1 MLGGAGRA
9 DTTMRRRAGVGGGGA
24 HREPLPR
31 VSAMASTNN
40 TDHER
45 AVDGVERAQGE
56 APGRDAEGI
65 LEVVSTIEGRLEEVR
80 RIHVQQEAERAALEQ
95 REAEAAERE
104 RQLTERARRI
114 AELTR
119 ELEERRAALE
129 AERQTAV
136 SELEAARAELASA
149 RARAAE
155 TAADGQAAPGEAE
168 RAEARCSELE
178 EECERLRKR
187 IEEMRD
193 DPYRQQAER
202 EEARARRAARQ
213 ARWSSSMRSCAL
225 ALIWMSLAG
234 LVAHAGW
241 IGLTYTS
248 PEQAAMSLGLGF
260 AAVFFGAMTV
270 ARRLLDPPALAI
282 GALGATFGVWFP
294 EWVGAI
300 ELAIQT
306 WSLPLGGLPEAVIP
320 MIPISFAVATT
331 SLAMAVALF
340 ALTGSGTVLLLAA
353 FGAVACSLLTIM
365 PDRSGVT
372 VFGAAVLWNAL
383 VATGLTRW
391 AVVVRGGTPAS
402 SANAIAAGA

>member
-1 MLGGAGRA
+1 M
-9 DTTMRRRAGVGGGGA
+9 GGGGA
-24 HREPLPR
+24 HREPWPR

-40 TDHER
+40 DNDR
-45 AVDGVERAQGE
+45 AIDGVEQAQDG
-56 APGRDAEGI
+56 APGLDAEGI

-80 RIHVQQEAERAALEQ
+80 RIHERQEAERAALEQ

-104 RQLTERARRI
+104 RQLAERAKRI

-119 ELEERRAALE
+119 ELEERRAALD

-136 SELEAARAELASA
+136 AELEAARADLASA

-202 EEARARRAARQ
+202 EEARSRRAARQ
-213 ARWSSSMRSCAL
+213 MRWSTAMRSCAL

-241 IGLTYTS
+241 IGLTYAS

-282 GALGATFGVWFP
+282 GALGATFGIWFP

-320 MIPISFAVATT
+320 MIPVSFAVATT
-331 SLAMAVALF
+331 ALAMAVALF

-353 FGAVACSLLTIM
+353 FGAMACSLLAIM

-383 VATGLTRW
+383 IATGLTRW
-391 AVVVRGGTPAS
+391 AVGVRGGS
-402 SANAIAAGA
+402 SAANSVPVAE

>member
-1 MLGGAGRA
+1 
-9 DTTMRRRAGVGGGGA
+9 
-24 HREPLPR
+24 
-31 VSAMASTNN
+31 MASTNN
-40 TDHER
+40 DHDR
-45 AVDGVERAQGE
+45 AIDGVEVARDD
-56 APGRDAEGI
+56 APGLDAEGI

-80 RIHVQQEAERAALEQ
+80 RIHEQQEAERAALAQ

-104 RQLTERARRI
+104 RLLAERARRI

-119 ELEERRAALE
+119 ELEERRAALD
-129 AERQTAV
+129 AERETAV
-136 SELEAARAELASA
+136 MELEAARADLASA

-155 TAADGQAAPGEAE
+155 TAADVRAAPGEAE
-168 RAEARCSELE
+168 RAEARCVELE

-202 EEARARRAARQ
+202 DEARARRASRQ
-213 ARWSSSMRSCAL
+213 ARWSSAMRSCAL

-241 IGLTYTS
+241 IGLTYSS

-282 GALGATFGVWFP
+282 GALGATFGIWFP

-320 MIPISFAVATT
+320 MIPISFAVATS

-340 ALTGSGTVLLLAA
+340 ALTGSGTVLLLASFA
-353 FGAVACSLLTIM
+353 AAACSLLAIM

-383 VATGLTRW
+383 IATGLTRW
-391 AVVVRGGTPAS
+391 AIGVRGGTPGAS
-402 SANAIAAGA
+402 VSTVGE

>member
-1 MLGGAGRA
+1 M
-9 DTTMRRRAGVGGGGA
+9 GGGGA
-24 HREPLPR
+24 HREPWPR

-40 TDHER
+40 DHDR
-45 AVDGVERAQGE
+45 AIDGIEQGHDG
-56 APGRDAEGI
+56 APGLDAEGI
-65 LEVVSTIEGRLEEVR
+65 LEVVSTIEGRLDEVR
-80 RIHVQQEAERAALEQ
+80 RIHERQEAERAALEQ

-104 RQLTERARRI
+104 RQLAERAKRI

-119 ELEERRAALE
+119 ELEERRAALD

-136 SELEAARAELASA
+136 TELEAARADLASA

-168 RAEARCSELE
+168 RAEARCTELE
-178 EECERLRKR
+178 EECERLRNR

-202 EEARARRAARQ
+202 EEVRSRRAARQ
-213 ARWSSSMRSCAL
+213 VRWSAAMRSCAL
-225 ALIWMSLAG
+225 ALIWMSLAA

-241 IGLTYTS
+241 IGLTYSS

-282 GALGATFGVWFP
+282 GALGATFGIWFP

-320 MIPISFAVATT
+320 MIPVSFAVATT
-331 SLAMAVALF
+331 ALAMAVALF

-353 FGAVACSLLTIM
+353 FGAVACALLAIM

-383 VATGLTRW
+383 IATGLTRW
-391 AVVVRGGTPAS
+391 AVGVRGGASATGS
-402 SANAIAAGA
+402 SAVGE